1 MRVQD
6 QGSSGLPLGFVRG
19 IRLSGACSLEG
30 SFSTFTGFLSVGHA
44 CHGSG
49 NWAPASRGLA
59 IQRAQWAGYQLKR
72 GAAKPLLHIEMEPGQ
87 AIEAA
92 LHVIHPFTLAAPLSA
107 PEEKALRELQRPA
120 HEVVQHRGH
129 LLRCWSQ
136 IAIDLLPQSV
146 QAIRQ
151 LPDAP

>member
-1 MRVQD
+1 
-6 QGSSGLPLGFVRG
+6 
-19 IRLSGACSLEG
+19 
-30 SFSTFTGFLSVGHA
+30 
-44 CHGSG
+44 
-49 NWAPASRGLA
+49 LA

>member
-1 MRVQD
+1 
-6 QGSSGLPLGFVRG
+6 
-19 IRLSGACSLEG
+19 
-30 SFSTFTGFLSVGHA
+30 
-44 CHGSG
+44 
-49 NWAPASRGLA
+49 
-59 IQRAQWAGYQLKR
+59 
-72 GAAKPLLHIEMEPGQ
+72 LHIEMEPGQ